1 MANLWYKSDAKE
13 LKYTEI
19 YFDSRDVKN
28 DAGNYGS
35 DPTNFDFVLSKAINN
50 VVGYQLWEC
59 TFGKASATPINSY
72 VLSSLSPAVPK
83 SSTYQSPPTSSA
95 LGKLLVPTGET
106 QFNSLNFTTIKCGP
120 QNLSKLQ
127 IKIIGAESVA
137 GVMTYTFA
145 TTTNYPGYGFNAAA
159 GDYISGTIRVWT
171 L

>member
-28 DAGNYGS
+28 VAGAYGS

-59 TFGKASATPINSY
+59 TFGKASAHPITSY

-83 SSTYQSPPTSSA
+83 ASTFQSPPTSSA
-95 LGKLLVPTGET
+95 LGKVLVPIGET

-127 IKIIGAESVA
+127 IKIIGAEFV
-137 GVMTYTFA
+137 GGLMKYDFA
-145 TTTNYPGYGFNAAA
+145 TIANYPTLGFDASA